1 VLSERFA
8 VLEFEAGTRTAA
20 DAAAAIGCAAAEI
33 AKSLVFRTATSGRP
47 SSSPRVTSA

>member
-1 VLSERFA
+1 MLSERFA

-20 DAAAAIGCAAAEI
+20 GAAAAIGCAAAEI

-47 SSSPRVTSA
+47 GSSPRVTSA